1 MSKRIPTSPDDLKPA
16 LKHGNEPIPLIYTLD
31 WMGRDDELLQFQ
43 KHPDLL
49 SLDLASA
56 EQLLD
61 DKARILC
68 GTRNQLNACQ
78 DLLRKDRFLRTKNAE
93 AASAK
98 ADFLSCKHA
107 ETLNRREVS
116 ALQERVDALEIRVRD
131 PFPCA
136 LMGLAE
142 VAVNYK
148 VRDLQDLE
156 DMSCKQLGVLFSDLV
171 SRGILLNAQLRAA
184 TAALDQRELH
194 YLCNELKILTES
206 GGKYECRY
214 EDGTSA
220 LRTSMI
226 GRIAFLLQ
234 VPNFDYKP
242 PVDYQINHA
251 APVQD
256 AAIAL

>member
-1 MSKRIPTSPDDLKPA
+1 MSKRKPTSPDDLQPA

-78 DLLRKDRFLRTKNAE
+78 DLLRKKDRFLRTKNAE

-98 ADFLSCKHA
+98 ADFVNCKHA
-107 ETLNRREVS
+107 ETLKRREVS
-116 ALQERVDALEIRVRD
+116 ALQERVHALEIRVRD

-142 VAVNYK
+142 VAINYN
-148 VRDLQDLE
+148 VRDLQNLE
-156 DMSCKQLGVLFSDLV
+156 NMTPTQLGVLFSDLV
-171 SRGILLNAQLRAA
+171 SKGILLNVQLRA
-184 TAALDQRELH
+184 TQLQRS
-194 YLCNELKILTES
+194 TSES
-206 GGKYECRY
+206 CITCAMSSR
-214 EDGTSA
+214 S
-220 LRTSMI
+220 
-226 GRIAFLLQ
+226 
-234 VPNFDYKP
+234 
-242 PVDYQINHA
+242 
-251 APVQD
+251 
-256 AAIAL
+256 